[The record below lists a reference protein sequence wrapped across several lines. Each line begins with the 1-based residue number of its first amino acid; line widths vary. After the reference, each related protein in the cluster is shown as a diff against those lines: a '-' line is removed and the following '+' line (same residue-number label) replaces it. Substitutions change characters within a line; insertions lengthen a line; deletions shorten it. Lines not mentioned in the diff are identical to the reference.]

1 MVINMT
7 LLETRK
13 QYNVSQIEVA
23 NLIGI
28 PVRTYIRYE
37 QDDNYGSE
45 LKRQTMINVINDK
58 YEITENKGLLTI
70 EQIKKGIT
78 ELFDSKY
85 KGEIEFC
92 YLFGSYAKGYAKE
105 NSDIDVC
112 ISTSLTGFNFIGISE
127 AIRNVFH
134 KNVDLIRFNTLNN
147 NLSLIKEIMKDGIK
161 IYG

>member
-1 MVINMT
+1 MVISMT

-23 NLIGI
+23 NLLGI

-78 ELFDSKY
+78 ELFDGKY